1 MAFHV
6 IVVCNL
12 LAAMA
17 TLITSISLAAAGFSS
32 MGLVWG
38 LVAGSAAQAILFCAY
53 RHDPPLFLPCLNDW
67 CNVLRFGVYSSGT
80 VIITSLN
87 QWSPQVIPGR
97 VLNFTAVG
105 LYARSINVM
114 VMFDRLSLTC

>member
-1 MAFHV
+1 
-6 IVVCNL
+6 
-12 LAAMA
+12 
-17 TLITSISLAAAGFSS
+17 

-53 RHDPPLFLPCLNDW
+53 RRDPRLFLLCLDDW
-67 CNVLRFGVYSSGT
+67 RNVLRFGVYSSGT